1 MLKKEDNELLCRVG
15 PGTAMGQFM
24 REYWVPVL
32 RSARLE
38 TAGAPV
44 RVRLLG
50 ENFVVFRTADGR
62 VGLFDEACPHR
73 GASLT
78 LARNEGDGLRCA
90 YHGWKLGAGGD
101 LLEVPTEQP
110 ARRAQFIARTALRHY
125 PVREGGGIIW
135 TFLGAHEPPEFPHFN
150 FMDLPLDHVRV
161 SVGIINGNWFQGLEG
176 QLDSAHVGILHSD
189 WVKKSLYHDTGPRF
203 LFDPQPYGYRE
214 AAVRKM
220 PDGQHYVRVRDYAV
234 PWYSFIPM
242 GNRKDDHLLTVSVP
256 VDDEHSAQWDVWYNF
271 TRPVAPFPRNAP
283 PNLDDNTVGLG
294 TAENG
299 WGQDRQRM
307 REGSWSGMAYLRF
320 EDYAVAASQ
329 GPIVDRSREYLGS
342 SDTSVNRARRL
353 LLDAVRRFAKGE
365 PAMGLD
371 RPVAWG
377 VMEAQDAIIAPDADW
392 RDVGRS

>member
-1 MLKKEDNELLCRVG
+1 
-15 PGTAMGQFM
+15 
-24 REYWVPVL
+24 
-32 RSARLE
+32 
-38 TAGAPV
+38 
-44 RVRLLG
+44 
-50 ENFVVFRTADGR
+50 
-62 VGLFDEACPHR
+62 
-73 GASLT
+73 
-78 LARNEGDGLRCA
+78 
-90 YHGWKLGAGGD
+90 
-101 LLEVPTEQP
+101 
-110 ARRAQFIARTALRHY
+110 
-125 PVREGGGIIW
+125 
-135 TFLGAHEPPEFPHFN
+135 
-150 FMDLPLDHVRV
+150 
-161 SVGIINGNWFQGLEG
+161 
-176 QLDSAHVGILHSD
+176 
-189 WVKKSLYHDTGPRF
+189 
-203 LFDPQPYGYRE
+203 
-214 AAVRKM
+214 
-220 PDGQHYVRVRDYAV
+220 
-234 PWYSFIPM
+234 
-242 GNRKDDHLLTVSVP
+242 
-256 VDDEHSAQWDVWYNF
+256 
-271 TRPVAPFPRNAP
+271 VAPFPRNAP